1 MREEGVF
8 MEPET
13 ITQDATTQDDNAQTQ
28 DVQDNG
34 AETSTQE
41 NKTQKTVEK
50 LQKRLGQ
57 LAGAK
62 NSAEKEA
69 EELRARN
76 AELENLINDYK
87 QGKSVKELSDKEKAE
102 QEAQAKDD
110 EIKSL
115 KAQIARNQAL
125 TDTNEVLREQGY
137 NVPKNVLD
145 LIVSDD
151 SEKTLA
157 NTNALLDFIEQEKQ
171 IVRMNMLKGTTPT
184 KTGAPVKRM
193 TKQQIMAIS
202 NDAERQ
208 RAIADNIELFTN

>member
-41 NKTQKTVEK
+41 DKAQKTVEK

-87 QGKSVKELSDKEKAE
+87 QGKSVKELSEKEKAE

-171 IVRMNMLKGTTPT
+171 NVRMNMLKGTTPT